1 MGVVHGS
8 RYAMS
13 ARPDYRAVRAM
24 RLETAIRATPSNRT
38 RTRLK
43 LKVARPTVK
52 SRIKWIRSK
61 YEKIPRPGGISSLKC
76 CGVQL
81 NRCGVQIDCDSP
93 PGDRH
98 TANAQ

>member
-1 MGVVHGS
+1 MADGTQCPP
-8 RYAMS
+8 
-13 ARPDYRAVRAM
+13 RPDFYRAVRAM
-24 RLETAIRATPSNRT
+24 RLEPAIRATPSNQA

-81 NRCGVQIDCDSP
+81 NRCGVQIDYDSP